1 MNKLAC
7 PVSCDLCLHF
17 REKYKS
23 KRSESTL
30 NQKSGDW
37 KSDENIV
44 KNSLECIVQE
54 PSITEWRWKNPYSVS
69 DLDRSK
75 RWSRRNF
82 TSGKF
87 IVKRSQKLRL
97 KKSMY

>member
-1 MNKLAC
+1 M
-7 PVSCDLCLHF
+7 
-17 REKYKS
+17 
-23 KRSESTL
+23 

-37 KSDENIV
+37 KSDENVV
-44 KNSLECIVQE
+44 KNSLECLVRE

-69 DLDRSK
+69 DFDRSK

-87 IVKRSQKLRL
+87 IVKRRKLTFKEIDVLDILNQFSFRRR
-97 KKSMY
+97 